1 MKSNINIENA
11 RLIFKNFAGEETK
24 FNRAGDRN
32 FCVFIDDA
40 EMAQALIN
48 DGWNIRILQP
58 RDEGDEAR
66 YYIKVSVSYKVT
78 PPKIVMITNRRKTK
92 LSEETIDSL
101 DYAEIRNADLTI
113 RPYEWEVNGK
123 SGVKA
128 YLKTLYVTIEE
139 DEFANK
145 YAEFESPEE

>member
-66 YYIKVSVSYKVT
+66 YYIKVSVSYKVA

-123 SGVKA
+123 TGVKA

-145 YAEFESPEE
+145 YADLESPEE

>member
-11 RLIFKNFAGEETK
+11 RLVFKNFAGEETK

-40 EMAQALIN
+40 EMAQALIE

-66 YYIKVSVSYKVT
+66 YYIKVSVSYKAA
-78 PPKIVMITNRRKTK
+78 PPKIIMITGKKKTS
-92 LSEETIDSL
+92 LNEETIESL
-101 DYAEIRNADLTI
+101 DYAEIKIADLII

-123 SGVKA
+123 SGTKA

-145 YAEFESPEE
+145 YADLESPEE